1 MSGLRHVAGKMETS
15 RRARAMRLVRIA
27 ITFFVMVL
35 LAVVALGWI
44 WTGSHQPPPLRT
56 ASHVVLAMAAFAG
69 IFALARIW
77 RPDRS

>member
-1 MSGLRHVAGKMETS
+1 MVTS
-15 RRARAMRLVRIA
+15 RRTRVMRLVRVA
-27 ITFFVMVL
+27 ITFFLVVL
-35 LAVVALGWI
+35 LAVVTMGWI

-56 ASHVVLAMAAFAG
+56 ASHMVLAIAAFAG